1 MPLSA
6 LRGLLGCGV
15 CFHPPCSAD
24 VGEGHAMTSVP
35 VGCKDNTVLEV
46 VDASR
51 AEALAFAAHNG
62 IRLLA
67 GGVCATLQ
75 GRD

>member
-1 MPLSA
+1 MCIRDS
-6 LRGLLGCGV
+6 LGCGV
-15 CFHPPCSAD
+15 CFQPPCSAD
-24 VGEGHAMTSVP
+24 VGEVHAMTSVP
-35 VGCKDNTVLEV
+35 IGCKDNTLLEV

-75 GRD
+75 WRG